1 MFRPSNGTRD
11 YILPVALVE
20 DGTDVMVVFNINDK
34 MVTLIIMDNNSKFTN
49 VTQTIHKIHNFILMS
64 ESVKDETNL

>member
-34 MVTLIIMDNNSKFTN
+34 MVTLIIMDNNSKFMD
-49 VTQTIHKIHNFILMS
+49 VLQPQDILPIKIHTFVMIM
-64 ESVKDETNL
+64 